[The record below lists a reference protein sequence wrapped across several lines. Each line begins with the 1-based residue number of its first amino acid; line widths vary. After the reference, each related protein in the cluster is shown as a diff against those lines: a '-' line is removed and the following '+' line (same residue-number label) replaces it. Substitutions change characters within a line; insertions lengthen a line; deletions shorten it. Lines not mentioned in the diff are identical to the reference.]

1 MSSNDKADKGVIKEL
16 QEFYKSSYNF
26 ITYCEK
32 PDRKGKLYNYLEF
45 FQISK
50 QCALGFLIMGTIGFV
65 IKLVF
70 LMINNILL
78 S

>member
-1 MSSNDKADKGVIKEL
+1 MADNKQTGILKEIFDFYRSSK
-16 QEFYKSSYNF
+16 NF
-26 ITYCEK
+26 IKNCEK
-32 PDRKGKLYNYLEF
+32 PDKKEF
-45 FQISK
+45 LTIAK
-50 QCALGFLIMGTIGFV
+50 QCAIGFAIMGTIGFV

>member
-1 MSSNDKADKGVIKEL
+1 MSDKGVVAEL
-16 QEFYKSSYNF
+16 SDFFRASKNF
-26 ITYCEK
+26 IYKCEK
-32 PDRKGKLYNYLEF
+32 PDKKEF
-45 FQISK
+45 LHIAK
-50 QCALGFLIMGTIGFV
+50 QCSIGFAVMGTIGFV

>member
-1 MSSNDKADKGVIKEL
+1 MSDKEKGVLNEL
-16 QEFYKSSYNF
+16 KDFFRASRNF
-26 ITYCEK
+26 MYQCQK
-32 PDRKGKLYNYLEF
+32 PDKKEF
-45 FQISK
+45 LNIAK
-50 QCALGFLIMGTIGFV
+50 QCSIGFAIMGTIGFV

>member
-1 MSSNDKADKGVIKEL
+1 MSDTKEKGIYREIV
-16 QEFYKSSYNF
+16 EFYKSSKNF
-26 ITYCEK
+26 LTNCEK
-32 PDRKGKLYNYLEF
+32 PDKKEF
-45 FQISK
+45 LNISK
-50 QCALGFLIMGTIGFV
+50 QCAIGFGIMGTIGFV

>member
-1 MSSNDKADKGVIKEL
+1 MNSSSQVEI
-16 QEFYKSSYNF
+16 SSSIVRNP
-26 ITYCEK
+26 T
-32 PDRKGKLYNYLEF
+32 GKVRNSLNNINNLNNLEF
-45 FQISK
+45 TQIAK
-50 QCALGFLIMGTIGFV
+50 QCAFGFAIMGTIGFV

>member
-1 MSSNDKADKGVIKEL
+1 MN
-16 QEFYKSSYNF
+16 
-26 ITYCEK
+26 CEK
-32 PDRKGKLYNYLEF
+32 PDRKEF
-45 FQISK
+45 LNIAK
-50 QCALGFLIMGTIGFV
+50 QCSIGFAIMGTIGFV

>member
-1 MSSNDKADKGVIKEL
+1 MSDAKQAGILKEVVD
-16 QEFYKSSYNF
+16 FYKSSKNF
-26 ITYCEK
+26 ITNCEK
-32 PDRKGKLYNYLEF
+32 PDKKEF
-45 FQISK
+45 LIIAK
-50 QCALGFLIMGTIGFV
+50 QCALGFAIMGTIGFV

>member
-1 MSSNDKADKGVIKEL
+1 MADNKQAGILKEVVD
-16 QEFYKSSYNF
+16 FYKSSKNF
-26 ITYCEK
+26 ITNCEK
-32 PDRKGKLYNYLEF
+32 PDKKEF
-45 FQISK
+45 LIIAK
-50 QCALGFLIMGTIGFV
+50 QCALGFAIMGTIGFV